1 MANSADFKK
10 FIEKLFNDEGF
21 SKKIESLPKEERL
34 NFVKEQGFN
43 LSKEDFSDFEA
54 KLNQFASKSQLN
66 VDELDAVVG
75 GSYTASDFKK
85 DAEDVVKGTAIALS
99 DPVDWFGRF
108 FDGDYD
114 GLYDDIQK
122 ASWKDTGK
130 RFVDFGKK
138 IAKLF

>member
-1 MANSADFKK
+1 MANVAEFKNFIGKVFSDDDF
-10 FIEKLFNDEGF
+10 L
-21 SKKIESLPKEERL
+21 KKIESLPKADRL

-66 VDELDAVVG
+66 ADELDAVVG
-75 GSYTASDFKK
+75 GTYTASDFKK
-85 DAEDVVKGTAIALS
+85 DAGDVVKGTGMALS
-99 DPVDWFGRF
+99 DPVDWFTRLAK
-108 FDGDYD
+108 GDAQ